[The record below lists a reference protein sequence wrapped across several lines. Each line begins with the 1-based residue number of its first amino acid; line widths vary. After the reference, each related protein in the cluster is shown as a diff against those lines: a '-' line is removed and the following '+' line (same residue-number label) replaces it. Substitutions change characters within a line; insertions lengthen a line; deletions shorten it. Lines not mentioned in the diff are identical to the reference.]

1 MLAVMSY
8 AVEFLLSAVLG
19 VVLGRYCFMDVEGGA
34 ASGLV
39 GVGGGIGGMGL
50 DDDGGVGRQNGAPG
64 VNAMVAHRG
73 NDETWGGGDPCCDY
87 DDDEDVREPLLSSI
101 ALGNGGV
108 TRRSVV

>member
-1 MLAVMSY
+1 MSY

-34 ASGLV
+34 ASGSV

-73 NDETWGGGDPCCDY
+73 NDDTWGGGDPCCDY
-87 DDDEDVREPLLSSI
+87 EDDEDAREPLLSSI